1 MAPRLRPRYS
11 GRVATGGL
19 ATRRR
24 GGPNLAP
31 FAAGAG
37 VPCGYPQAAVSVSI
51 EGVPVT
57 SKERSSERRARAAEL
72 AAAAKARDDRTLR
85 QIVTVAVT
93 LIVAITLGVGY
104 VVYDATRTK
113 PGPATPPATTQS
125 TTQPS
130 TPATPQATIRPT
142 TPATPTKQTTARPS
156 TPATR

>member
-1 MAPRLRPRYS
+1 
-11 GRVATGGL
+11 
-19 ATRRR
+19 
-24 GGPNLAP
+24 
-31 FAAGAG
+31 
-37 VPCGYPQAAVSVSI
+37 VSVNI

-57 SKERSSERRARAAEL
+57 SKERSTERRARAAEL

-113 PGPATPPATTQS
+113 PGPATPPAATTTQS

-142 TPATPTKQTTARPS
+142 KPATPTKRATARPS